1 METGHYVKCVG
12 LTPIALLVD
21 VGLLSC
27 LVRLGQTVLLE
38 GDRLFN
44 EFKGA
49 LTEQYVLQQLKT
61 VQELGTYYWTNDR
74 GSAEIDFLLDTGT
87 EVIPVEVKAEK
98 NLKAKSLKTYC
109 EKFKPKTAVR
119 TSMSDYK
126 KEDWLT
132 NIPLWAI
139 EIIAKVS

>member
-1 METGHYVKCVG
+1 M
-12 LTPIALLVD
+12 
-21 VGLLSC
+21 
-27 LVRLGQTVLLE
+27 
-38 GDRLFN
+38 
-44 EFKGA
+44 
-49 LTEQYVLQQLKT
+49 
-61 VQELGTYYWTNDR
+61 QELGTYYWTNDR

-109 EKFKPKTAVR
+109 EKFKPKTAIR

-139 EIIAKVS
+139 EIIAKVR